1 LKDAVY
7 NKLDSQLQNTIK
19 NITGK
24 DVNVS
29 VKALASLFGPFKD
42 LQRIIKSFFRFIS
55 PEHQFYVYKELLHH
69 KKKIMESPRSEVEN
83 LLDRE
88 EYDTQWAIWWSHWSM
103 YSDGWWFVW
112 ELSYFA
118 DLGASRYTL
127 YQTAWD
133 MVKISKKSL
142 KKFYIK
148 FGDELHERAKTATDA
163 TYPAVVQAS
172 FLIGYQKSLK
182 FMKKH
187 LKNLIRKTII
197 NFFADAIKDTL
208 FKDIILPIAKV
219 VLDPL
224 NSILVDP
231 LDKILDLEGILTEF
245 FYDQIDNIVT
255 TIYMDFESSFV
266 SQFKA
271 NI

>member
-1 LKDAVY
+1 LIEALATSNFFDKLSDKKKASALSETIQTLKGLANTAPGRDEIKKDKNALKIVLLL
-7 NKLDSQLQNTIK
+7 LDH
-19 NITGK
+19 
-24 DVNVS
+24 VNVS

-118 DLGASRYTL
+118 DLGASRYAL

-182 FMKKH
+182 FMKKTP
-187 LKNLIRKTII
+187 KE
-197 NFFADAIKDTL
+197 
-208 FKDIILPIAKV
+208 
-219 VLDPL
+219 L
-224 NSILVDP
+224 NS
-231 LDKILDLEGILTEF
+231 
-245 FYDQIDNIVT
+245 
-255 TIYMDFESSFV
+255 
-266 SQFKA
+266 
-271 NI
+271 